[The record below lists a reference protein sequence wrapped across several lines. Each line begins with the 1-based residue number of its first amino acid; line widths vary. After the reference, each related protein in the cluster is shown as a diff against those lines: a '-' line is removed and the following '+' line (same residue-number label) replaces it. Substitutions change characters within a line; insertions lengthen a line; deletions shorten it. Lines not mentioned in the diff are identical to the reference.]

1 MPVGRLHRGKPVPDD
16 ALKTEKRHLV
26 EATRELAE
34 IDLMSSLPRITAPTV
49 VFAPSRDWF
58 VRRHAAQVA
67 AAIPRASLTP
77 VPDAGHLWTERRPAP
92 LTECVRTL
100 AHAAET

>member
-1 MPVGRLHRGKPVPDD
+1 MPAGRLHRGKPVPDD

-49 VFAPSRDWF
+49 ATPLGSPPQSH
-58 VRRHAAQVA
+58 VRA
-67 AAIPRASLTP
+67 
-77 VPDAGHLWTERRPAP
+77 
-92 LTECVRTL
+92 
-100 AHAAET
+100 